1 MKNTTLSLIT
11 LCVVLAT
18 VLTETQTETEQNQD
32 IVSGKSLA
40 ENDLKPQHERRKS
53 SRAVG
58 VKPPRQKGV
67 KELVYDLVKGTVHE
81 SEDVYRNIS
90 RIFLNT
96 FTTTTTTPSP
106 DDVDID
112 NSTSTTPAP
121 EFTIRDFYRLAGI
134 NYRGLNRLFLNE
146 FQLALKDS
154 IKNVGE
160 FRNDLR
166 LSFFPFLRPEPKYQN
181 PNVTYQHNKKGKR

>member
-1 MKNTTLSLIT
+1 MKYITLPVIT

-18 VLTETQTETEQNQD
+18 VLTETQTEQNQD
-32 IVSGKSLA
+32 NVATNSLA
-40 ENDLKPQHERRKS
+40 ENDLKPQLERRKS
-53 SRAVG
+53 ARAVG
-58 VKPPRQKGV
+58 DKPPRQKGV
-67 KELVYDLVKGTVHE
+67 KELVYDLVKGTAHE

-106 DDVDID
+106 DDVDTD
-112 NSTSTTPAP
+112 NSTTTTPAS
-121 EFTIRDFYRLAGI
+121 EFKITDFYRLAGI
-134 NYRGLNRLFLNE
+134 NYRGLNRLFLTE

-166 LSFFPFLRPEPKYQN
+166 LSFFPFLRPEPKYKN
-181 PNVTYQHNKKGKR
+181 PNITYQYNKKGKR